1 MLCAAF
7 HDRKEVNMQAY
18 DDAEA
23 GVMEAWGMV
32 PAEAK
37 TQALNG
43 GWYRES
49 RRTARALAR
58 KHGVT
63 LSCSAGVIAALSP
76 RIKWNSNV
84 LGADHILGGG
94 DTGPGFNRNVEKACR
109 IRDGERPLR
118 VLGGPKVTA
127 FYRAIM
133 GDQNAAVI
141 DVWMWRA
148 MGLAPGELKYE
159 EAEAVLRRAAEQA
172 GVSVSSF
179 QALVWT
185 QVRGGA
191 T

>member
-1 MLCAAF
+1 MT
-7 HDRKEVNMQAY
+7 Y

-23 GVMEAWGMV
+23 GVLEAWGLI
-32 PAEAK
+32 PESER
-37 TQALNG
+37 TQALQG
-43 GWYRES
+43 GWYRQS

-58 KHGVT
+58 RHGVT

-76 RIKWNSNV
+76 RIRWATNV
-84 LGADHILGGG
+84 EGADHILGGG
-94 DTGPGFNRNVEKACR
+94 DTGPGFNTNVEKACR
-109 IRDGERPLR
+109 IRDGERPLS

-133 GDQNAAVI
+133 GQQVAVV

-148 MGLAPGELKYE
+148 MGLQPGDLPYDVAAGILET
-159 EAEAVLRRAAEQA
+159 AAVKVGL
-172 GVSVSSF
+172 GVADF

-191 T
+191 E